1 MSGGG
6 VGTAPV
12 VLAST
17 SPRRRRLIRALDI
30 RVDFVDPL
38 VGETGPARDET
49 PHDFVVRQ
57 SVRKAVGAAH
67 ALTDR
72 TVVIAADTTVFLAGR
87 MLGKP
92 ADEEEATGMLGALRG
107 REHTVLTGVTVMDAP
122 SGRRLS
128 GYRSTAV
135 RMRACSDE
143 EIAAYVASG
152 RPMDKAGAYAIQDTD
167 FRPAAAVSGCY
178 LNVVGL
184 PLCVVTDLMCGFGV
198 RAGLRDG
205 WELPPQC
212 VECSLRGE
220 YPAPGRHSCESGNPL
235 DRNPGDKA

>member
-1 MSGGG
+1 MET
-6 VGTAPV
+6 VPV

-17 SPRRRRLIRALDI
+17 SPRRRRLVRALDI
-30 RVDFVDPL
+30 PVDFVDPP
-38 VGETGPARDET
+38 VAETGPARDEA

-67 ALTDR
+67 ALAGR
-72 TVVIAADTTVFLAGR
+72 AVVIAADTTVFLDGR

-92 ADEEEATGMLGALRG
+92 ADEGEATGMLGALRG
-107 REHTVLTGVTVMDAP
+107 REHAVLTGVTVMEAP

-128 GYRSTAV
+128 GHRSTAV

-152 RPMDKAGAYAIQDTD
+152 RPMDKAGAYAVQDAD
-167 FRPAAAVSGCY
+167 FRPAEAVSGCY

-184 PLCVVTDLMCGFGV
+184 PLCVVAELLEGFGV
-198 RAGLRDG
+198 RTGLRDG

-212 VECSLRGE
+212 GECSLRGG
-220 YPAPGRHSCESGNPL
+220 A
-235 DRNPGDKA
+235 A

>member
-1 MSGGG
+1 MNGVG

-38 VGETGPARDET
+38 VGETSPAQDET

-57 SVRKAVGAAH
+57 SVRKAVGAAR
-67 ALTDR
+67 ALIDR

-87 MLGKP
+87 ILGKP
-92 ADEEEATGMLGALRG
+92 ADEGEATGMLGTLRG
-107 REHTVLTGVTVMDAP
+107 REHTVLTGVTVMYAP

-128 GYRSTAV
+128 GYRSTVV

-152 RPMDKAGAYAIQDTD
+152 RPMDKAGAYAVQDAD

-184 PLCVVTDLMCGFGV
+184 PLCVVAELLGDFGV

-212 VECSLRGE
+212 GECSLRGE
-220 YPAPGRHSCESGNPL
+220 YPIPDCHSRESGNPL
-235 DRNPGDKA
+235 GGNPEGEA